1 MCACGIIKID
11 CKWLMEMMI
20 VEVVVEFRFEKL
32 LFSSSLVGNVLGV
45 NLITLKRPIKLG
57 FPKGKGEGLVRIG

>member
-1 MCACGIIKID
+1 
-11 CKWLMEMMI
+11 MMI
-20 VEVVVEFRFEKL
+20 VGVVVEIRFEKS

-45 NLITLKRPIKLG
+45 NLITLKRPINLG